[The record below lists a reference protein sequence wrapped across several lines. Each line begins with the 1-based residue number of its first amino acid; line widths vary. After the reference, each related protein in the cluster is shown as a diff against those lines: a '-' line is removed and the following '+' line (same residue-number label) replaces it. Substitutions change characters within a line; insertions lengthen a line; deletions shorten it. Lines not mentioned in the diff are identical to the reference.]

1 MVENA
6 MIEWLTEP
14 WGWGSFMW
22 RAALATCLVTVICVP
37 VGVFLYLR
45 RLSLMSDAMS
55 HTVLPGIVIAYL
67 IAGSLSPV
75 ILLPGAALA
84 GILAA
89 LGIARLGQMK
99 TIRPDAAMATV
110 FTSFFAL
117 GVILLSTK
125 ARHAH
130 IDTDCVL
137 FGNVLGITNETLT
150 MLAVSS
156 VLITILVVVF
166 WRYLS
171 LSTFDAGFSASLGIP
186 VIALH
191 YGLMAAVS
199 VGAVASFE
207 AVGAVLVIAFF
218 VIPAATAHQ
227 LSQTLLSM
235 IGYAFVV
242 SILSAVIGLYASVY
256 LNASTAG
263 AIVVSQGFVYF
274 LVLFVKSS
282 ALRRGNNA
290 DRFRRELP
298 QDDL

>member
-1 MVENA
+1 
-6 MIEWLTEP
+6 MIDWFIEP
-14 WGWGSFMW
+14 WGWGDFMW
-22 RAALATCLVTVICVP
+22 RAALATFLVTLICVP

-55 HTVLPGIVIAYL
+55 HTVLPGIVVAYL
-67 IAGSLSPV
+67 IVGSLSPAV
-75 ILLPGAALA
+75 LLPGAALA

-89 LGIARLGQMK
+89 LGIARLGQVK
-99 TIRPDAAMATV
+99 SIRPDAAMATV

-137 FGNVLGITNETLT
+137 FGNVLGVTNDTLV
-150 MLAVSS
+150 MLGVSS
-156 VLITILVVVF
+156 ILTILLVLVF

-171 LSTFDAGFSASLGIP
+171 LSTFDSTFAASIGIP
-186 VIALH
+186 VIVIH

-218 VIPAATAHQ
+218 VVPAATAHH
-227 LSQTLLSM
+227 LSRTLSGMLGS
-235 IGYAFVV
+235 AFLV

-256 LNASTAG
+256 LNTSTAG
-263 AIVVSQGFVYF
+263 AIVVTQGLVYF
-274 LVLFVKSS
+274 LILFLKSG
-282 ALRRGNNA
+282 ALRRGHDANYV
-290 DRFRRELP
+290 RRELP